1 MSFTIL
7 LQKNNSPMNKITK
20 TLETIE
26 TLSGTLRN
34 SSELV
39 NPVIIIQNT
48 GNVKLCNYLTIS
60 EFGRSYFITSIKSL
74 RNNMFEIEAHCDVLS
89 SFASEIKTNTAI
101 VLRQENNFNLLLNDN
116 VFKCKQNSRIQYKS
130 FPSQLGDFNYILT
143 VAGGH

>member
-7 LQKNNSPMNKITK
+7 LQKNNSPMNKVTK

-26 TLSGTLRN
+26 TLSGTLRD

-101 VLRQENNFNLLLNDN
+101 VLR
-116 VFKCKQNSRIQYKS
+116 R
-130 FPSQLGDFNYILT
+130 
-143 VAGGH
+143 